1 MGEQDVVLLPGESI
15 LLNQVPLKSIIS
27 NRRDSIMHCL
37 QRLTVKGLGA
47 GSSHQWLEA
56 VQQTPRKAVMV
67 KHFPT
72 RRKEIPFI
80 KARTAAT
87 PIKDQSFAIY
97 WLLMSIVE
105 YAIDIKCA

>member
-15 LLNQVPLKSIIS
+15 LLNQVPLKRIIS
-27 NRRDSIMHCL
+27 NRRDSMMHCL

-56 VQQTPRKAVMV
+56 VQQTPRKAVRM

-72 RRKEIPFI
+72 RRKAILCI
-80 KARTAAT
+80 KERTVAT